1 MHHNRQPS
9 RKETPVQD
17 VNAGNTLDTLEIVGR
32 LPMLEQYFKTVVK
45 SLNLG
50 HLSANAKFDTVI
62 DGILRQGNGKLIRND
77 AVDGV

>member
-1 MHHNRQPS
+1 
-9 RKETPVQD
+9 
-17 VNAGNTLDTLEIVGR
+17 
-32 LPMLEQYFKTVVK
+32 MLEQYFKTVVK